1 QCNKEWRQDF
11 EREFAMNVSDFY
23 DFPFHPKVLD
33 YVSFLAYCR
42 LADRQTQCFIE
53 RCNDQNADRVFS
65 PSNFLCTFKRQHFLR
80 ARPCLE
86 ASEPIGFLR
95 CDRSCQPSSTDIEGA
110 DKQQRH
116 TELGKVFSETELDAY
131 EKELNKL
138 CSFQKCFAKCHEEIV
153 EQICTPSQAT
163 IATELMQTYLKWHSA
178 DLLDWHLLTGNERI
192 LPQSCALLIQLEQ
205 KERQQK
211 SLKLKELDEIND
223 PILMAMMAAA

>member
-1 QCNKEWRQDF
+1 
-11 EREFAMNVSDFY
+11 MNVSDFY

-53 RCNDQNADRVFS
+53 RCNDQNADHVFS

-95 CDRSCQPSSTDIEGA
+95 CDRSCQPSDTGGSE
-110 DKQQRH
+110 KQQRH
-116 TELGKVFSETELDAY
+116 TELGKVFSETEMGAY
-131 EKELNKL
+131 EKELDTL
-138 CSFQKCFAKCHEEIV
+138 CSFQKCFSKCHEKIV
-153 EQICTPSQAT
+153 EQICSPSQAT

-205 KERQQK
+205 KEK
-211 SLKLKELDEIND
+211 SLSTSENIKLKEFDDLND